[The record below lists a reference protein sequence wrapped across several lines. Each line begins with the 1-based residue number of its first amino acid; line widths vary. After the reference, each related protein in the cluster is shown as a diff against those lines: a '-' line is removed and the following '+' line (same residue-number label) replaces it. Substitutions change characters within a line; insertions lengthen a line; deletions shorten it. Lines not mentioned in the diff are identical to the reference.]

1 MSEERGESLTA
12 LTAGELRPELIAV
25 GNAAWSCQLDA
36 EGHCITC
43 SDEALPVTVLHVDSE
58 TGLAL
63 VAVKDTTEEIDIS
76 LVDTVAPGDVL
87 LVHGGVAIG
96 YADEASHE

>member
-1 MSEERGESLTA
+1 MSCSLD
-12 LTAGELRPELIAV
+12 
-25 GNAAWSCQLDA
+25 S

-43 SDEALPVTVLHVDSE
+43 SDEALPVTVLRVDSE

-63 VAVKDTTEEIDIS
+63 VAVQGVTEEVDIT
-76 LVDTVAPGDVL
+76 LVENVAPGDML

-96 YADEASHE
+96 HVDEANGEEG